1 MLSLHGKG
9 GGSRGS
15 LPTFARL
22 RDLSQVLIDARVH
35 ELLRSAETSHTEGCG
50 C

>member
-1 MLSLHGKG
+1 M
-9 GGSRGS
+9 
-15 LPTFARL
+15 L
-22 RDLSQVLIDARVH
+22 RDLSQALIDARVH